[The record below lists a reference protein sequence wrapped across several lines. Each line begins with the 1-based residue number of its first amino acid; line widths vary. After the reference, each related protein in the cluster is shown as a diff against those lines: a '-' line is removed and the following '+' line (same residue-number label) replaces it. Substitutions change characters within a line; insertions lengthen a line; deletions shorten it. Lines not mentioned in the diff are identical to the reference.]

1 MSETLSLELCAQFD
15 AAFEDILQRLADGAT
30 LLAAC
35 EAHNLNRR
43 SFRRYATAAPE
54 RLVAYDR
61 AREAQTEALMD
72 ELKEVADSTTID
84 PRLQANRI
92 KALTWMIEK
101 RDPARYGQKASIEHT
116 IKTPDLALAIASS
129 DKREQALLARRAA
142 LALPAQVAVFSPV
155 PTGSDAAWAELLG

>member
-1 MSETLSLELCAQFD
+1 MSPELHALF
-15 AAFEDILQRLADGAT
+15 ASAFEDILHRLADGAT
-30 LLAAC
+30 LRAAC
-35 EAHNLNRR
+35 EAHNLNRT
-43 SFRRYATAAPE
+43 SFRTFAIQAPE

-72 ELKEVADSTTID
+72 ELKEVADSVTID

-142 LALPAQVAVFSPV
+142 LALPGNISVLSPV
-155 PTGSDAAWAELLG
+155 PAGSDAVWAELLG